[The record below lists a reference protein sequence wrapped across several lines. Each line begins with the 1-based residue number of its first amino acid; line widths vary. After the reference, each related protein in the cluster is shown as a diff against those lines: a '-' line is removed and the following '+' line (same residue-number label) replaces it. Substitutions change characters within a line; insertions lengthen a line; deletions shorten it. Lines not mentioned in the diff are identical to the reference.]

1 MRKFGAFDVGVFP
14 SASTAV
20 SARLALA
27 LAALLFAAMAFPA
40 MAAEPRPWAL
50 GLQEAVSPT
59 MERINSFHN
68 LLLWLCFLISA
79 FVLALLIYVVF
90 KFNEKA
96 NPVPSKTTHNTL
108 VEVLWTAIP
117 IVILV
122 GIAVPSFK
130 LLYYTD
136 KTNDAEMTLKIVGHQ
151 WYWSYEYP
159 DFGEIKFDSNM
170 IAEKD
175 LKPGQRRLLEVD
187 NRVVLPV
194 GTNIRILMTAADV
207 IHAWRIP
214 AFGVMKDAV
223 PGKLGETWVRIDKEG
238 VYYGQCSEL
247 CGVNHA
253 YMPIAV
259 EAVSKQKF
267 AAWVEEAKKKF
278 ASTDPASVTPQL
290 AEKASNVDSL
300 AEQKRD

>member
-1 MRKFGAFDVGVFP
+1 MRKIV
-14 SASTAV
+14 ASDASLAV

-27 LAALLFAAMAFPA
+27 LAALLVAAMLFPA
-40 MAAEPRPWAL
+40 FGAEPEPWKL
-50 GLQEAVSPT
+50 GLQEAVTPT

-68 LLLWLCFLISA
+68 MLLWVCFLISI
-79 FVLALLIYVVF
+79 FVLALLGYVVV

-122 GIAVPSFK
+122 AIAVPSFK

-136 KTNDAEMTLKIVGHQ
+136 KTKDAEMTLKIVGHQ

-175 LKPGQRRLLEVD
+175 IKQGQRRLLEVD

-247 CGVNHA
+247 CGINHA

-278 ASTDPASVTPQL
+278 ASNDPAAVTPQI
-290 AEKASNVDSL
+290 AE
-300 AEQKRD
+300 EKRD

>member
-1 MRKFGAFDVGVFP
+1 M
-14 SASTAV
+14 
-20 SARLALA
+20 
-27 LAALLFAAMAFPA
+27 
-40 MAAEPRPWAL
+40 
-50 GLQEAVSPT
+50 GLQDAASPT

-68 LLLWLCFLISA
+68 MLLVVCYAISIFVAGLLL
-79 FVLALLIYVVF
+79 YVIV

-122 GIAVPSFK
+122 AIAVPSFK

-136 KTNDAEMTLKIVGHQ
+136 KTKDAEMTLKIIGHQ

-159 DFGEIKFDSNM
+159 DFGELKFDSNM

-223 PGKLGETWVRIDKEG
+223 PGRLGETWVRIDREG

-247 CGVNHA
+247 CGINHA
-253 YMPIAV
+253 YMPISV

-267 AAWVEEAKKKF
+267 AAWVEDAKKKF
-278 ASTDPASVTPQL
+278 ASNDPAAVTPQV
-290 AEKASNVDSL
+290 AEKATDVGKL
-300 AEQKRD
+300 ADQKRD

>member
-1 MRKFGAFDVGVFP
+1 VRKIV
-14 SASTAV
+14 ASDASLAV

-27 LAALLFAAMAFPA
+27 LAALLVAAMFFPA
-40 MAAEPRPWAL
+40 MAAEPGAWKL
-50 GLQEAVSPT
+50 GLQDAASPT

-68 LLLWLCFLISA
+68 MLLWVCFLISI
-79 FVLALLIYVVF
+79 FVLALLGYVVV

-122 GIAVPSFK
+122 AIAVPSFK

-136 KTNDAEMTLKIVGHQ
+136 KTNDAEMTLKITGHQ
-151 WYWSYEYP
+151 WYWNYEYP
-159 DFGEIKFDSNM
+159 DFGEFKFDSNM

-247 CGVNHA
+247 CGINHA

-259 EAVSKQKF
+259 EAVSKEKF
-267 AAWVEEAKKKF
+267 AAWVEDAKKKF
-278 ASTDPASVTPQL
+278 ASNDPAAVTPQ
-290 AEKASNVDSL
+290 V